1 MDYLDEARERE
12 RQALAAISVANEAAD
27 NAAVDAMLSL
37 LSAQE
42 EEVVRFRCGLGRP
55 RLRTVREIGE
65 IMGLSRQRVS
75 QIEQKARRR
84 LSWLVRTVG
93 PIGSPA
99 VDRYVI
105 EKRERRAE
113 TERLRRVQAGEQDA
127 RKAQRR
133 QEKAVRQDVRRAKA
147 RARAWQRSIDQATG
161 ERDRGARAKALLVD
175 CIATIERRGWL
186 ARTIL
191 PHASVLT
198 RLRAELSDLEA
209 KIRRADAEIDR
220 LRTSPPPQT
229 LRSAQ
234 PQ

>member
-12 RQALAAISVANEAAD
+12 RQAIAAISAANEAAD

-42 EEVVRFRCGLGRP
+42 EEVVRFRYGLGRP
-55 RLRTVREIGE
+55 RLKTVREVGE

-75 QIEQKARRR
+75 QIEHKARRR
-84 LSWLVRTVG
+84 LSWFVRTVG

-105 EKRERRAE
+105 EKRERR
-113 TERLRRVQAGEQDA
+113 TEADRLRRVQAEEQNA

-133 QEKAVRQDVRRAKA
+133 QEKAVRDDVRRAKA
-147 RARAWQRSIDQATG
+147 RARAWQRSVGQATG

-175 CIATIERRGWL
+175 RIATIEGRGWF

-191 PHASVLT
+191 PHDSVLT
-198 RLRAELSDLEA
+198 RLRAELVDLEV

-220 LRTSPPPQT
+220 LLTSPPPQT
-229 LRSAQ
+229 LCST
-234 PQ
+234 PPK